1 MTSASLLLPLA
12 HVGHYTWTLYIPPV
26 LIVVYSIFRTTRAER
41 KAAREEEDE
50 AGNRDRGGT
59 R

>member
-1 MTSASLLLPLA
+1 MTGAVLYPLA

-41 KAAREEEDE
+41 RAARDEEAEK
-50 AGNRDRGGT
+50 RDGGDSE
-59 R
+59 